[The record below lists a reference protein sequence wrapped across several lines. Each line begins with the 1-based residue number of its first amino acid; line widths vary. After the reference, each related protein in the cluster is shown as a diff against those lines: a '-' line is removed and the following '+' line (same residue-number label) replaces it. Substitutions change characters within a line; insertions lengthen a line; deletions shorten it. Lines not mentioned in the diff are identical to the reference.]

1 MFYGVSV
8 VESTHFG
15 FDLWEQGS
23 EMASEA
29 PGWADQ
35 WGAGGIGAL
44 EDENKNKSVED
55 NNKNKGET
63 KSGLNKAKVAAMA
76 GAEKIKSGTTNGIKW
91 IKNQCQKKKS
101 TKTSTEV

>member
-1 MFYGVSV
+1 
-8 VESTHFG
+8 
-15 FDLWEQGS
+15 
-23 EMASEA
+23 MATEA

-44 EDENKNKSVED
+44 EDEDNKNKSLED
-55 NNKNKGET
+55 NNKKKTET

-91 IKNQCQKKKS
+91 IKNQCQKKKA
-101 TKTSTEV
+101 TKAPTEN